1 MVPHP
6 AVIIQ
11 KRLPFC
17 LANPPIFPYPETAG
31 GKMAR
36 KSFDD
41 LVAIMARLRGADG
54 CPWDRRQTKEDL
66 KPFLIE
72 ETYEI
77 LEALDRGD
85 AHGLQEELGD
95 LLFHIIFMARIVQ
108 EEGAFDI
115 ADVIKGVAE
124 KMVRRH
130 PHVFGSAAVSGPHE
144 VEANWAKLK
153 AAEKRRE
160 SLMDGLPL
168 HLPALMRAYRLT
180 QRASQVGFDWEHKD
194 QVWEKLE
201 EELKEFQ
208 EALQEGKA
216 EGLREELGDILFTL
230 VNLARFIGVDP
241 EDALRRVTQKFAERF
256 AYLERRLREE
266 GKAPHEVS
274 LAEMDAL
281 WEESKGKSGG

>member
-1 MVPHP
+1 MD
-6 AVIIQ
+6 Q
-11 KRLPFC
+11 KGF
-17 LANPPIFPYPETAG
+17 
-31 GKMAR
+31 
-36 KSFDD
+36 SD
-41 LVAIMARLRGADG
+41 LVAIMARLRGEDG

-85 AHGLQEELGD
+85 DQGLQEELGD
-95 LLFHIIFMARIVQ
+95 LLFHIIFMARIAE

-115 ADVIKGVAE
+115 ADVTHGVAE

-130 PHVFGSAAVSGPHE
+130 PHVFGSSEVSGPRE

-153 AAEKRRE
+153 AAEKPRG
-160 SLMDGLPL
+160 SLMEGLPL
-168 HLPALMRAYRLT
+168 HLPALMRAFRLT
-180 QRASQVGFDWEHKD
+180 QRASEVGFDWEHKD
-194 QVWEKLE
+194 QVWAKLE

-208 EALQEGKA
+208 EALREERKDA
-216 EGLREELGDILFTL
+216 LREELGDILFTL

-241 EDALRRVTQKFAERF
+241 EDALRRVTNKFAERF
-256 AYLERRLREE
+256 IYIERRLREQ
-266 GKAPHEVS
+266 GKAPHESS

-281 WEESKGKSGG
+281 WEESKKKGNNG

>member
-1 MVPHP
+1 MDHKGFV
-6 AVIIQ
+6 
-11 KRLPFC
+11 
-17 LANPPIFPYPETAG
+17 
-31 GKMAR
+31 
-36 KSFDD
+36 D
-41 LVAIMARLRGADG
+41 LVAIMARLRGEDG

-85 AHGLQEELGD
+85 DQGLQEELGD
-95 LLFHIIFMARIVQ
+95 LLFHIIFMARIAE

-115 ADVIKGVAE
+115 DDVTHGVAE

-130 PHVFGSAAVSGPHE
+130 PHIFGSSKVSGAPE
-144 VEANWAKLK
+144 VEANWARLK
-153 AAEKRRE
+153 AAEKPRG
-160 SLMDGLPL
+160 SLMEGLPQ

-194 QVWEKLE
+194 QVWAKLE

-208 EALQEGKA
+208 QALKEEKKEQM
-216 EGLREELGDILFTL
+216 REELGDILFTL

-241 EDALRRVTQKFAERF
+241 EDALRRVTNKFAERF
-256 AYLERRLREE
+256 TYIEQRLREQ

-281 WEESKGKSGG
+281 WEESKSKKRDSNG

>member
-1 MVPHP
+1 MDHKGFV
-6 AVIIQ
+6 
-11 KRLPFC
+11 
-17 LANPPIFPYPETAG
+17 Y
-31 GKMAR
+31 
-36 KSFDD
+36 
-41 LVAIMARLRGADG
+41 LVGIMARLRGEDG

-85 AHGLQEELGD
+85 DQGLQEELGD
-95 LLFHIIFMARIVQ
+95 LLFHIIFMARIAE

-115 ADVIKGVAE
+115 SDVIQGAIE

-130 PHVFGSAAVSGPHE
+130 PHVFGRSKVSGAPE

-153 AAEKRRE
+153 AAEKPRG
-160 SLMDGLPL
+160 SLMEGLPQ

-180 QRASQVGFDWEHKD
+180 QRASHVGFDWEHKD
-194 QVWEKLE
+194 QVCAKLE

-208 EALQEGKA
+208 QALREEGK
-216 EGLREELGDILFTL
+216 EQMREELGDILFTL

-241 EDALRRVTQKFAERF
+241 EDALRRVTNKFAERF
-256 AYLERRLREE
+256 TYIEQRLREQ
-266 GKAPHEVS
+266 GKAPDRVS

-281 WEESKGKSGG
+281 WEESKNKKRDSNG

>member
-1 MVPHP
+1 MDH
-6 AVIIQ
+6 
-11 KRLPFC
+11 KGFL
-17 LANPPIFPYPETAG
+17 
-31 GKMAR
+31 
-36 KSFDD
+36 D
-41 LVAIMARLRGADG
+41 LVAIMARLRGEDG

-85 AHGLQEELGD
+85 DQGLQEELGD
-95 LLFHIIFMARIVQ
+95 LLFHIIFMARIA
-108 EEGAFDI
+108 EEAGAFDI
-115 ADVIKGVAE
+115 SDVIQGAVE

-130 PHVFGSAAVSGPHE
+130 PHVFGSSEVSGAHE

-153 AAEKRRE
+153 AAEKPRG
-160 SLMDGLPL
+160 SLMEGLPQ

-180 QRASQVGFDWEHKD
+180 QRASHVGFDWKHKD

-208 EALQEGKA
+208 EALKEERKEQ
-216 EGLREELGDILFTL
+216 LREELGDILFTL
-230 VNLARFIGVDP
+230 VNLARFIDVDP
-241 EDALRRVTQKFAERF
+241 EDALRRVTTKFAARF
-256 AYLERRLREE
+256 TYIEQRLREK

-281 WEESKGKSGG
+281 WEESKGKKEG